1 MQMHACWDVIAEHA
15 EQLESILRT
24 IATNGDSA
32 YLDATRQQVALLAAD
47 GLQLAR
53 SLMLTHSLEDADSG
67 FASKTV
73 LRLLSNISILL
84 TALSKCCAAREQ

>member
-1 MQMHACWDVIAEHA
+1 MIESFAEQTDVNGTPRLHPAVRRRILTASPNPAMQMH
-15 EQLESILRT
+15 
-24 IATNGDSA
+24 
-32 YLDATRQQVALLAAD
+32 
-47 GLQLAR
+47 
-53 SLMLTHSLEDADSG
+53 DSG